1 MSEHIQKS
9 DHAAR
14 QSRRGG
20 KRLAAGQAERER
32 KCPPT
37 PPEVQPEPVSAPT
50 AVKPLI
56 PEWGEEPAGPSRRTE
71 PRRRRLRQAVQSWQ
85 DTEGEISPVVTGCQ
99 ALAEKAKNTRRHWRR
114 LVREKKAKR
123 FPESERLPVQLL
135 LLAWGCLLYTSPSP
149 RD

>member
-99 ALAEKAKNTRRHWRR
+99 ALAEKAKNTRRH
-114 LVREKKAKR
+114 
-123 FPESERLPVQLL
+123 
-135 LLAWGCLLYTSPSP
+135 
-149 RD
+149 

>member
-32 KCPPT
+32 KCPPK

-50 AVKPLI
+50 GVKP
-56 PEWGEEPAGPSRRTE
+56 
-71 PRRRRLRQAVQSWQ
+71 
-85 DTEGEISPVVTGCQ
+85 
-99 ALAEKAKNTRRHWRR
+99 
-114 LVREKKAKR
+114 
-123 FPESERLPVQLL
+123 
-135 LLAWGCLLYTSPSP
+135 
-149 RD
+149 

>member
-32 KCPPT
+32 KCPPK

-56 PEWGEEPAGPSRRTE
+56 PEWAPEAAAGC
-71 PRRRRLRQAVQSWQ
+71 AV
-85 DTEGEISPVVTGCQ
+85 
-99 ALAEKAKNTRRHWRR
+99 LAGHGGGDQ
-114 LVREKKAKR
+114 
-123 FPESERLPVQLL
+123 PCGDRLPGAGGKGQEYPPP
-135 LLAWGCLLYTSPSP
+135 LAASGTGEKGKAVPGV
-149 RD
+149 

>member
-9 DHAAR
+9 DHAVR

-20 KRLAAGQAERER
+20 KRLATGQAERER
-32 KCPPT
+32 KRPST
-37 PPEVQPEPVSAPT
+37 PQEARTEHVSAPT

-85 DTEGEISPVVTGCQ
+85 ETEGEIS
-99 ALAEKAKNTRRHWRR
+99 KAMEHLRRK
-114 LVREKKAKR
+114 LE
-123 FPESERLPVQLL
+123 E
-135 LLAWGCLLYTSPSP
+135 
-149 RD
+149 

>member
-32 KCPPT
+32 KCPPK

-85 DTEGEISPVVTGCQ
+85 DTEGRS
-99 ALAEKAKNTRRHWRR
+99 ALW
-114 LVREKKAKR
+114 
-123 FPESERLPVQLL
+123 
-135 LLAWGCLLYTSPSP
+135 
-149 RD
+149 

>member
-56 PEWGEEPAGPSRRTE
+56 PEWGGGARWSVPTDRAPAPEAAAGC
-71 PRRRRLRQAVQSWQ
+71 AVLAGHG
-85 DTEGEISPVVTGCQ
+85 GEISPVVTGCQ

-114 LVREKKAKR
+114 PGTGEKGKAV
-123 FPESERLPVQLL
+123 PGV
-135 LLAWGCLLYTSPSP
+135 
-149 RD
+149 